1 MLGYPSTSQANLVYL
16 EKEVSRMG
24 RILWLVIVVLI
35 VIWLLGFL
43 LDFGGGLIHTLLI
56 IAGIIFVI
64 QLVMGKRS
72 L

>member
-1 MLGYPSTSQANLVYL
+1 
-16 EKEVSRMG
+16 MG

-43 LDFGGGLIHTLLI
+43 FEIGGGLIHTLLI
-56 IAGIIFVI
+56 IAGIIFVV
-64 QLVMGKRS
+64 QLLMGKRS

>member
-1 MLGYPSTSQANLVYL
+1 
-16 EKEVSRMG
+16 MG

-43 LDFGGGLIHTLLI
+43 LDFGGGLIHALLV
-56 IAGIIFVI
+56 IAGIIFVV
-64 QLVMGKRS
+64 QLLMGKRS